1 VQSDEGVGRR
11 FEVVKQRIEE
21 AMFIR
26 FSSWC
31 ERIDSRRFTARS
43 ASSRFADP
51 LLL

>member
-1 VQSDEGVGRR
+1 MQSDERVGRW
-11 FEVVKQRIEE
+11 FQVVKQRIEE

-43 ASSRFADP
+43 ARSRFVDP